1 MYLITNAFV
10 IKQFDCIIERYIPK
24 YTFSTDVNVKFKR
37 LQKCLLKI
45 PLRFQWTKLEII
57 SLKYDGYITNTVGV
71 LMTSAVF

>member
-1 MYLITNAFV
+1 MTVL
-10 IKQFDCIIERYIPK
+10 ERYIPK

-37 LQKCLLKI
+37 LQKFLLKI

>member
-1 MYLITNAFV
+1 MTVL
-10 IKQFDCIIERYIPK
+10 ERYIPK
-24 YTFSTDVNVKFKR
+24 YTFSTDVNVKLKR
-37 LQKCLLKI
+37 LQKFLLKT